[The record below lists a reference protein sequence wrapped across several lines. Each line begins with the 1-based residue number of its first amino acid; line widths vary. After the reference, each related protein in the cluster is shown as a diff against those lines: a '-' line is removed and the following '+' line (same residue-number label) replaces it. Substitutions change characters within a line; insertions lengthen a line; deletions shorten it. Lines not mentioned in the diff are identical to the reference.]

1 MTHPVESVF
10 TSSHKNALRR
20 TGCLRKQPLLTVR
33 TLIPLGWLMSL
44 TALVSGCATAPSVS
58 SQVVE
63 PVPPSLPPVPPVIL
77 SEEEVSNYATT
88 VLAIETVRQESF
100 TEMQQA
106 VSPGTLPP
114 NFVCNQPD
122 TVADLPKKAQTI
134 AVDYCTQAKQISE
147 SNGLSLTRFN
157 EITANLATDTTLQQ
171 EIQEELIRQQRSGFT
186 R

>member
-10 TSSHKNALRR
+10 TSSQKNALWQ

-33 TLIPLGWLMSL
+33 TVIPLGWLMGL

-63 PVPPSLPPVPPVIL
+63 PAPSLPPAPPVIL

-88 VLAIETVRQESF
+88 VLAIEPIRQETF
-100 TEMQQA
+100 TKVQQA

-122 TVADLPKKAQTI
+122 TVAELPKKVQTI

-147 SNGLSLTRFN
+147 SNSLSLTRFN

-171 EIQEELIRQQRSGFT
+171 EIQDELLRQQRSGFT